1 MKLSPRYDGP
11 AVLAIDGNADDQAV
25 VVRRQRRRLEAL
37 LTDLADDEWRAPSRC
52 DGWSVQDV
60 VAHLVGVNAFWEA
73 SVSAGLAGTPTR
85 VLAAFDPAA
94 HPPMM
99 VEPMRALTARETL
112 DQFVASNDGFL
123 GALAELDDQGW
134 STPAESPVGHVSIRL
149 LAQHALWDSWLHER
163 DIALPLGRT
172 PAAEPDEIASCL
184 CYSAAIGPAFRIGDA
199 SAFSGELGVVATDPD
214 VHFTLEVGD
223 AVAVRHDSLQAHT
236 PCLRGSAVELTEA
249 LSIRA
254 PFPADAPPEW
264 HRLVHSLATV
274 FGADLEA
281 GA

>member
-11 AVLAIDGNADDQAV
+11 SAIEVDGAAGDQAV

-52 DGWSVQDV
+52 DGWSVHDV

-73 SVSAGLAGTPTR
+73 SVTAGLAGTPTR
-85 VLAAFDPAA
+85 VLAAFDPVA

-99 VEPMRALTARETL
+99 IEPMRALTAREVL
-112 DQFVASNDGFL
+112 DQFRASNDGFL
-123 GALAELDDQGW
+123 GALAALDDRGW

-149 LAQHALWDSWLHER
+149 LAQHALWDAWIHER

-172 PAAEPDEIASCL
+172 PALEPDEIASSL
-184 CYSAAIGPAFRIGDA
+184 IYSAAVGPAFRIGDA
-199 SAFSGELGVVATDPD
+199 RAVPAQVGVVATDPD
-214 VHFTLEVGD
+214 VHFTLELGD
-223 AVAVRHDSLQAHT
+223 PVRVRHDSPPTGT

-264 HRLVHSLATV
+264 HELVRSLATV
-274 FGADLEA
+274 FDADLDA

>member
-11 AVLAIDGNADDQAV
+11 AVLEIDGNADDQAV
-25 VVRRQRRRLEAL
+25 VVARQRRRLQAL
-37 LTDLADDEWRAPSRC
+37 LADLGEDEWRAASRC
-52 DGWSVQDV
+52 AGWSVQDV

-99 VEPMRALTARETL
+99 IEPMRALTAGQVL

-123 GALAELDDQGW
+123 GALAALDDRGW
-134 STPAESPVGHVSIRL
+134 STPAESPIGHVSIRL
-149 LAQHALWDSWLHER
+149 VAQHALWDSWLHER
-163 DIALPLGRT
+163 DIVLPLGRT
-172 PAAEPDEIASCL
+172 HVAEPDEIASCL
-184 CYSAAIGPAFRIGDA
+184 IYSAAVGPSFRIGDA
-199 SAFSGELGVVATDPD
+199 GTVPSALAVVATDPD

-223 AVAVRHDSLQAHT
+223 AVRVRHESASAPM
-236 PCLRGSAVELTEA
+236 PCLRGDAVELTEA

-264 HRLVHSLATV
+264 HQLVRNLATV
-274 FGADLEA
+274 FDAGLEA
-281 GA
+281 AT